1 MAQPALVANI
11 YDQLLKDRIIWL
23 GSEVRD
29 ENANEICAK
38 ILLLAAEEFADLDLD
53 ACFGSDR
60 ITVVRRHA
68 RLTGAPGE
76 RLTLLAVGGPAT
88 GITTTGLRWALTD
101 GTLAPGSSRG
111 VSNEFTGDAAEITLT
126 AGVLLAIAPDP
137 RST

>member
-1 MAQPALVANI
+1 MRHP
-11 YDQLLKDRIIWL
+11 
-23 GSEVRD
+23 
-29 ENANEICAK
+29 
-38 ILLLAAEEFADLDLD
+38 
-53 ACFGSDR
+53 
-60 ITVVRRHA
+60 VRR
-68 RLTGAPGE
+68 
-76 RLTLLAVGGPAT
+76 LLAVGGPAT